1 MSGRYPSKFQNLT
14 VPGTKKISEFGYRWL
29 PGIEK
34 ISEVGYRW
42 VPGTKEK
49 NFGYRRVPARYKIVS
64 SNEYRVPARKN
75 FWVPTKFQF
84 MPTPVQVV
92 QEKIIIKLIQA
103 R

>member
-1 MSGRYPSKFQNLT
+1 MAT
-14 VPGTKKISEFGYRWL
+14 GYR
-29 PGIEK
+29 ENFR
-34 ISEVGYRW
+34 SW
-42 VPGTKEK
+42 VPLGT
-49 NFGYRRVPARYKIVS
+49 GYQGKKFLVPARYKIVS